1 VKSLR
6 ADAVST
12 TQLVAIAIAS
22 TAPAYSIAAT
32 LALLVGAAGLAAPWA
47 LAAGVVPMLLV
58 TLVFREFN
66 SVEPDCGTVFAWA
79 SRAYGYRIGWITG
92 WVSLMACILVMSSLA
107 QIASAYALGLLGL
120 DNVGDDSFVRG
131 IVAMLVVGALTVI
144 AARDIKLTARVQV
157 ILATVELSALL
168 AFVGVAL
175 ATAKDPASTPHS
187 DTDWLMAILAAT
199 FLYWGWDSA
208 FSLNEESRAPRQSPA
223 IAALGANLALATVYV
238 LVASAAIANAG
249 TDALTVAGDD
259 VFAALAGDLPG
270 GSYTA
275 SVLSAIVLVSAL
287 ASIQTT
293 IIPSARII
301 FSMARSG
308 LLPSRLAV
316 AHPHHHSPYGATIF
330 FAGLSMLVY
339 VGLLSVSEE
348 LLSTAVEATAVLIAV
363 YYASTCFAALM
374 LFHRALPRRR
384 VIQRCVIPILAGT
397 FFLAVALTAL
407 ARLDVSAFVAVV
419 ILSLGAVLAAVLP
432 RPVTA
437 PNRRVSAAITTGRW

>member
-1 VKSLR
+1 
-6 ADAVST
+6 
-12 TQLVAIAIAS
+12 
-22 TAPAYSIAAT
+22 
-32 LALLVGAAGLAAPWA
+32 
-47 LAAGVVPMLLV
+47 
-58 TLVFREFN
+58 
-66 SVEPDCGTVFAWA
+66 
-79 SRAYGYRIGWITG
+79 
-92 WVSLMACILVMSSLA
+92 
-107 QIASAYALGLLGL
+107 
-120 DNVGDDSFVRG
+120 
-131 IVAMLVVGALTVI
+131 
-144 AARDIKLTARVQV
+144 V

-316 AHPHHHSPYGATIF
+316 AHPHH
-330 FAGLSMLVY
+330 LSMLVY